1 MQCIFIM
8 DDLENTEKH
17 KRKKTLYDFSTQRK
31 TIKTFWYTPFLFF
44 LCMHA
49 F

>member
-17 KRKKTLYDFSTQRK
+17 KQKKT
-31 TIKTFWYTPFLFF
+31 
-44 LCMHA
+44 CMILA
-49 F
+49 LREKQ